1 MFQPGYVLQSPQ
13 TPDPLGASRDQ
24 LAEAVATPVAGR
36 PQQWTAAVRHAL
48 AGIAHGLRRRIALAD
63 TADGPSLEID
73 CTRATLA
80 RQADGLWHKFEDLLA
95 QTIVLGDEVSDW
107 ADPLAVRRGVADL
120 LADLEETQAVETELV
135 LESVNTD
142 LGVGD

>member
-1 MFQPGYVLQSPQ
+1 MLQAGYASQSPH
-13 TPDPLGASRDQ
+13 TPDPLGISRDR
-24 LAEAVATPVAGR
+24 LAEAVGTPVAGR
-36 PQQWTAAVRHAL
+36 QQQWTAAVRHAL
-48 AGIAHGLRRRIALAD
+48 AGIARGLRRRIALAD

-80 RQADGLWHKFEDLLA
+80 RQADGLCHKFEDLLA
-95 QTIVLGDEVSDW
+95 QTIVLGDEVGDW
-107 ADPLAVRRGVADL
+107 ADPMTVRRGVADL
-120 LADLEETQAVETELV
+120 LAGLEETQAVETELV

>member
-1 MFQPGYVLQSPQ
+1 MSQARFASQSSH
-13 TPDPLGASRDQ
+13 TPDPLGVFRDR

-36 PQQWTAAVRHAL
+36 PRQWTAAVRHAL
-48 AGIAHGLRRRIALAD
+48 AGIAYGLRHRIALVD

-80 RQADGLWHKFEDLLA
+80 RQADGLCHKFEDLLA
-95 QTIVLGDEVSDW
+95 QTIGLGDEV
-107 ADPLAVRRGVADL
+107 ADSAEPVAVRRGVEEL
-120 LADLEETQAVETELV
+120 LDRLQETQAVETELV